1 MKRSHITAGL
11 LGAVLSVGL
20 LIAPA
25 AADTTSGG
33 GTPDPSATATQTPP
47 SAPTGSE
54 RVADSPEA
62 PKASTDGGE
71 KTPGGVAGDPAEP
84 GGGEAGATEDPEVGP
99 SADPG
104 ETPPV
109 DPGDLADPTGPA
121 DPTDPA
127 AEDPASGA
135 AGAVIAGDPGMTSK
149 NKQYSKEASVV
160 SIHREGC
167 VLTFEVQIN
176 TVGTYTIAVW
186 DDGVQVGTVE
196 VGGAAGEVVT
206 ATYTMG
212 ANVGTEAWGYD
223 FLLKSGEAKVQYIDW
238 NFEGSEMVMTQ
249 CAAAAA
255 SQAPVATVASSKP
268 APALART
275 GPAVGLGVLIVLVL
289 VGGGIA
295 LRRFR
300 HKS

>member
-104 ETPPV
+104 ETPPG
-109 DPGDLADPTGPA
+109 DPAEPTDPA

-135 AGAVIAGDPGMTSK
+135 AGAVVAGDPGMTSK

-167 VLTFEVQIN
+167 VLTFE
-176 TVGTYTIAVW
+176 